1 MAATIISLPTSAP
14 HPVQNPR
21 HRGRYPKA
29 VVPSWR
35 VDQHRRERAGRM
47 TDEEA
52 AEAEQV
58 RLKEEAAC
66 QRAYE
71 RGYNE
76 ARMGHLALESLRNL
90 ATVMAYLTQTDEAED
105 EQ

>member
-1 MAATIISLPTSAP
+1 MPATIISLPTSAP

-29 VVPSWR
+29 VVPSWK
-35 VDQHRRERAGRM
+35 VDMQRRERAGRM
-47 TDEEA
+47 TEAEA
-52 AEAEQV
+52 AAAERARVQ
-58 RLKEEAAC
+58 KEAAL

-76 ARMGHLALESLRNL
+76 ARMEKLALESLKGL
-90 ATVMAYLTQTDEAED
+90 ATVMAYLAQSENDQD
-105 EQ
+105 DH

>member
-14 HPVQNPR
+14 APVQNPC
-21 HRGRYPKA
+21 HRGRYPRT
-29 VVPSWR
+29 VVPTWR

-47 TDEEA
+47 TEA
-52 AEAEQV
+52 EATEAEQA
-58 RLKEEAAC
+58 RQKKDAAL

-76 ARMGHLALESLRNL
+76 ARMGRLALESLKNL
-90 ATVMAYLTQTDEAED
+90 AAVMAYLTQLDDEEND
-105 EQ
+105 R